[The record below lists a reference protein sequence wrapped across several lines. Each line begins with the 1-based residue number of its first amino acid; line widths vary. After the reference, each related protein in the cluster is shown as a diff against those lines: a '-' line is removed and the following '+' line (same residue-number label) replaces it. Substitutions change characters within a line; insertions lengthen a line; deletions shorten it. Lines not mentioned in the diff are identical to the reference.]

1 MAVFFRPLIRE
12 ANYKYLYRMNS
23 TSIHNANKYTK
34 LGVEHVE
41 DVLTNEAPLQ
51 IHVNNKPFS
60 VTMRTPGFEH
70 DLARGI
76 LHSENVFTLRDKV
89 LRTQSIDIDHDGTVT
104 TVNAVIPENEL
115 DFGFD
120 SNRSLTSVSSCG
132 ICGKEDISSIT
143 LCGQPLK
150 DASAFKA
157 GQVNAMFDVMA
168 EAQYAFNSSG
178 GCHAAAAFDS
188 EGNMLVLREDIGRH
202 NAVDKV
208 IGHLLNA
215 QIVANAKVLLV
226 SGRVSYEIVS
236 KAYYAGIPVLAAISA
251 PSNLAVQMS
260 EEFGVSLLGF
270 CRTDK
275 LTAYSHP
282 YRIV

>member
-34 LGVEHVE
+34 FGVEHVE

-132 ICGKEDISSIT
+132 ICGKEDISWR
-143 LCGQPLK
+143 L
-150 DASAFKA
+150 FKW
-157 GQVNAMFDVMA
+157 
-168 EAQYAFNSSG
+168 
-178 GCHAAAAFDS
+178 HAT
-188 EGNMLVLREDIGRH
+188 REFVR
-202 NAVDKV
+202 K
-208 IGHLLNA
+208 
-215 QIVANAKVLLV
+215 
-226 SGRVSYEIVS
+226 S
-236 KAYYAGIPVLAAISA
+236 KKTA
-251 PSNLAVQMS
+251 PSDY
-260 EEFGVSLLGF
+260 ELLFAFQLLRDDEWVTPTGYSRRGF
-270 CRTDK
+270 PISINAGG
-275 LTAYSHP
+275 LL
-282 YRIV
+282 